1 MSADAHYKFVPN
13 RNFYYVTGIDE
24 PNVIF
29 MLKKIGKSVEE
40 TLFIEKSD
48 PVMEKWVGK
57 TVSSEEAEKIS
68 GIKKVVYLDSF
79 EKTMSN
85 IFFTENVKHLF

>member
-1 MSADAHYKFVPN
+1 
-13 RNFYYVTGIDE
+13 
-24 PNVIF
+24 
-29 MLKKIGKSVEE
+29 MLKKFGNCVEE

-57 TVSSEEAEKIS
+57 TVSKEEAEKIS

-85 IFFTENVKHLF
+85 ILFTENVKHLFLDLERREWNGTETKTLAFAKHVREQYPT

>member
-29 MLKKIGKSVEE
+29 MLKKFGNSVEE
-40 TLFIEKSD
+40 ILFIEKSD

-57 TVSSEEAEKIS
+57 TVSNEEAEKIS
-68 GIKKVVYLDSF
+68 GIKSY
-79 EKTMSN
+79 
-85 IFFTENVKHLF
+85 IFR

>member
-29 MLKKIGKSVEE
+29 MLKKFGNSVEE
-40 TLFIEKSD
+40 ILFIEKSD

-57 TVSSEEAEKIS
+57 TVSNEEAEKTS
-68 GIKKVVYLDSF
+68 GIKKLY
-79 EKTMSN
+79 
-85 IFFTENVKHLF
+85 I

>member
-1 MSADAHYKFVPN
+1 
-13 RNFYYVTGIDE
+13 
-24 PNVIF
+24 
-29 MLKKIGKSVEE
+29 MLKKLGNSVEE
-40 TLFIEKSD
+40 ILFIEKSD

-85 IFFTENVKHLF
+85 ILLQKM

>member
-1 MSADAHYKFVPN
+1 
-13 RNFYYVTGIDE
+13 
-24 PNVIF
+24 
-29 MLKKIGKSVEE
+29 MLKKVGGSVEE

-57 TVSSEEAEKIS
+57 TVSNEEAEKIS

-79 EKTMSN
+79 EKQCQMYFYRKCETS
-85 IFFTENVKHLF
+85 IFRFRTS

>member
-1 MSADAHYKFVPN
+1 MNQMLFYAEKFGN
-13 RNFYYVTGIDE
+13 
-24 PNVIF
+24 
-29 MLKKIGKSVEE
+29 SVEE

-57 TVSSEEAEKIS
+57 TVSSEEAEGIS

-85 IFFTENVKHLF
+85 ILLQKIRSIYI

>member
-1 MSADAHYKFVPN
+1 
-13 RNFYYVTGIDE
+13 
-24 PNVIF
+24 
-29 MLKKIGKSVEE
+29 MLKKFGNSVEE

-57 TVSSEEAEKIS
+57 TVSSEEAEGIS

-85 IFFTENVKHLF
+85 ILFTENAKHLYLDIERRDWNGTETKH

>member
-29 MLKKIGKSVEE
+29 MLKKFGNSVEE

-57 TVSSEEAEKIS
+57 TVSNEEAEKIS

-85 IFFTENVKHLF
+85 ILLQKM